1 MSTAHSQEATLTGD
15 TIVDRTGRPTPIKL
29 ATAAQAFNSDKTS
42 TGTDVPRA
50 ASDSAQKAISSSPS
64 AYEFSAQGQ
73 PAEQLGRGSLK
84 ETSLPV
90 PVTIPPRDPSEPDY
104 RTLVLCF
111 DGTGDQFD
119 ADNSNIVQLVA
130 LLKKSDRSKQMVYYQ
145 VGCCFV
151 LFGGETKLIDASCAL
166 VRRGLGRTLL
176 RRLLRLLCRP
186 FGR

>member
-1 MSTAHSQEATLTGD
+1 MTLTGD
-15 TIVDRTGRPTPIKL
+15 TVVDRTGRPTPIKL
-29 ATAAQAFNSDKTS
+29 ATAAQAFNSDNTNN
-42 TGTDVPRA
+42 VP

-73 PAEQLGRGSLK
+73 PAEQLGGGTLR
-84 ETSLPV
+84 ETSLPL
-90 PVTIPPRDPSEPDY
+90 PVAIPPRDPLELDY

-151 LFGGETKLIDASCAL
+151 FFGGETKLIDASCAL

>member
-1 MSTAHSQEATLTGD
+1 MSTAHSQEMTLTGD

-29 ATAAQAFNSDKTS
+29 ATAAQAFNSDNG

-50 ASDSAQKAISSSPS
+50 AADSAQKAISSSPS
-64 AYEFSAQGQ
+64 AYDSFSAQGQ
-73 PAEQLGRGSLK
+73 PAEQLGGGTLR
-84 ETSLPV
+84 EPPMPV
-90 PVTIPPRDPSEPDY
+90 AIPPRDPLEPDY

-145 VGCCFV
+145 VSFFIF
-151 LFGGETKLIDASCAL
+151 LKFYLGETK
-166 VRRGLGRTLL
+166 TY
-176 RRLLRLLCRP
+176 
-186 FGR
+186 

>member
-1 MSTAHSQEATLTGD
+1 MTLTGD

-29 ATAAQAFNSDKTS
+29 TTAAQAFSSDNG

-64 AYEFSAQGQ
+64 AYEFSAQNQ
-73 PAEQLGRGSLK
+73 PEQLGGTLK
-84 ETSLPV
+84 ETSLPPM
-90 PVTIPPRDPSEPDY
+90 PVAIPPRDPLEPDY

-145 VGCCFV
+145 VSFFIF
-151 LFGGETKLIDASCAL
+151 LNFIWEKRKLADGSLCA
-166 VRRGLGRTLL
+166 G
-176 RRLLRLLCRP
+176 
-186 FGR
+186 

>member
-1 MSTAHSQEATLTGD
+1 MTLAGD
-15 TIVDRTGRPTPIKL
+15 TIVDRTSRPTPIKL
-29 ATAAQAFNSDKTS
+29 ATAAQAFNSDNTG

-73 PAEQLGRGSLK
+73 PAEQLGGGTLK
-84 ETSLPV
+84 ETSLPPM
-90 PVTIPPRDPSEPDY
+90 PVAIPPRDPSEPDY

-145 VGCCFV
+145 VGWL
-151 LFGGETKLIDASCAL
+151 LFFL
-166 VRRGLGRTLL
+166 RGDDSTDR
-176 RRLLRLLCRP
+176 
-186 FGR
+186 

>member
-1 MSTAHSQEATLTGD
+1 MSTAHSQEMTLTGD
-15 TIVDRTGRPTPIKL
+15 TIVDRTGRPTPVKL
-29 ATAAQAFNSDKTS
+29 ATAAQAFNSDN
-42 TGTDVPRA
+42 TGTDVP

-84 ETSLPV
+84 ETSLPPM
-90 PVTIPPRDPSEPDY
+90 PVTIPPRDPLEPDY

-145 VGCCFV
+145 VSFSKGAPG
-151 LFGGETKLIDASCAL
+151 LKKKT
-166 VRRGLGRTLL
+166 RGRFFFPLDVEGTN
-176 RRLLRLLCRP
+176 
-186 FGR
+186 

>member
-1 MSTAHSQEATLTGD
+1 MSTAHSQEMTLAGD

-29 ATAAQAFNSDKTS
+29 ATAAQAFEADNTN
-42 TGTDVPRA
+42 TDVP

-64 AYEFSAQGQ
+64 AYDSFSAQGQ
-73 PAEQLGRGSLK
+73 PAEQLGGGTLR
-84 ETSLPV
+84 ETSLPPM
-90 PVTIPPRDPSEPDY
+90 PVAIPPRDPLEPDY

-145 VGCCFV
+145 VGLVFMKGFCF
-151 LFGGETKLIDASCAL
+151 FAY
-166 VRRGLGRTLL
+166 
-176 RRLLRLLCRP
+176 
-186 FGR
+186 

>member
-1 MSTAHSQEATLTGD
+1 MPARHHKNPPMSTAAHSQEMTLTGD

-29 ATAAQAFNSDKTS
+29 TTAAQAFNSDNTNR
-42 TGTDVPRA
+42 VP

-64 AYEFSAQGQ
+64 AYEFSAQNQ

-84 ETSLPV
+84 ETSLPPM
-90 PVTIPPRDPSEPDY
+90 PVAIPPRDPLEPDY

-145 VGCCFV
+145 VSCCVF
-151 LFGGETKLIDASCAL
+151 FGGEMKLN
-166 VRRGLGRTLL
+166 R
-176 RRLLRLLCRP
+176 
-186 FGR
+186 